1 MLLRANSKQTWTIN
15 ISSQRWLNCLVTTL
29 DSGMDFSRSLCI
41 LDGRQRHGLLLQRV
55 KYGAY
60 HLFLFWRWE
69 VPSDSVPGDLLS
81 ILSVW
86 FLSLQWA
93 VQISLGRYHWKYTDV
108 LLWYHMLSFDYVWF
122 RYNSLCD
129 MNEVFVCWRSLS
141 TFMFVVVS
149 KHQAFKSS
157 SRKPTKWIFEHCTT
171 RGQFQLFLI
180 E

>member
-122 RYNSLCD
+122 WNNSLCD

-141 TFMFVVVS
+141 TFLLCLS
-149 KHQAFKSS
+149 LCQS
-157 SRKPTKWIFEHCTT
+157 TKLSNLAAGNQPNEYLSIVPPGGSFNY
-171 RGQFQLFLI
+171 F
-180 E
+180 